1 VDDLDVKRPLADD
14 PGFLDRLNDLDRGLH
29 AGVPSP
35 RQRSPHTAAVNTPTQ
50 AGPVQPP
57 APTTLPRSTAG
68 DQPRHRPL
76 LDLFPQTALAVER
89 PPGPMPGIAV
99 GPQPPDVQPRD
110 LKASPASASPA
121 LDGIGTFSGQHDT
134 PFGSSTDPKFVFPSA
149 EHERATASVLT
160 AIRDRESVTLLTGD
174 LGVGTTTLCRALVG
188 RLDRHN
194 VWSQVLRP
202 VDSFESLLRTMLVDF
217 GVVGRHAIPAA
228 PAPSRD
234 VLVATLRSFIDS
246 LTAVRASAV
255 VIVDDAQQQP
265 AAMLESLA
273 ELIGRGDAASGLLV
287 VLAGQPQLKA
297 RLADRPKLRALDAA
311 IRSRVELGP
320 LTGEEMAG
328 YVAHRLTVA
337 GPAERVRFD
346 QAALD
351 RIFELSRGV
360 PGVVNLLCDRA
371 LTVAAGHSAT
381 TIDVS
386 MVAVAAPET
395 VADGPP
401 PSAHSTSK
409 MVTVAALLAVLTF
422 AGASVALW
430 MFRDDAARAFEKWQ
444 DVPAAPAAPV
454 LLRPAPLR
462 VMPLPA
468 DVVAGEPGVNPRV
481 TSGI

>member
-1 VDDLDVKRPLADD
+1 MDDLDVKRPLVDD

-29 AGVPSP
+29 AGAPPP
-35 RQRSPHTAAVNTPTQ
+35 RQRSPDTAAVDTPTQ
-50 AGPVQPP
+50 AAPVHPP
-57 APTTLPRSTAG
+57 APATLPRSITS

-76 LDLFPQTALAVER
+76 LDLFPPTALTVER

-99 GPQPPDVQPRD
+99 GPRPPDVQPGD

-121 LDGIGTFSGQHDT
+121 LDLVETFSGQHDT
-134 PFGSSTDPKFVFPSA
+134 PFGTSTDLKFFFPSA

-160 AIRDRESVTLLTGD
+160 AIRDRDGVTLLTGD

-188 RLDRHN
+188 RLDRHT

-202 VDSFESLLRTMLVDF
+202 LDSFESLLRTMLVDF
-217 GVVGRHAIPAA
+217 GVVGRHTIAAA
-228 PAPSRD
+228 PAPPRD
-234 VLVATLRSFIDS
+234 ILVATLRSFIDS
-246 LTAVRASAV
+246 LTALRASAV

-273 ELIGRGDAASGLLV
+273 ELIGRGDGESGLLV

-297 RLADRPKLRALDAA
+297 RLADRPRLRGLDAA

-328 YVAHRLTVA
+328 YVAHRLAVA

-346 QAALD
+346 QRALD

-371 LTVAAGHSAT
+371 LTVAAGRSAT
-381 TIDVS
+381 TIDAS

-395 VADGPP
+395 VADAPP
-401 PSAHSTSK
+401 PSAHSTANI
-409 MVTVAALLAVLTF
+409 VTVAALLAVLTF

-444 DVPAAPAAPV
+444 D
-454 LLRPAPLR
+454 
-462 VMPLPA
+462 LPA
-468 DVVAGEPGVNPRV
+468 
-481 TSGI
+481 